1 MRVVIQRVAKAKV
14 EVEGRTVGRIGPGL
28 VVLVAVCAGDTD
40 RDLAFIRKKILQLRI
55 FPDDAGRMNRS
66 LLEGGHSILL
76 VSQFTLYGDCRK
88 GNRPSFSRA
97 APADAARTEYRRLA
111 ETLRE
116 LGVVVETGRFGA
128 MMALSLVNDGP
139 VTLIVDSR
147 KDAYL

>member
-1 MRVVIQRVAKAKV
+1 MRVVIQRVSKAKV

-28 VVLVAVCAGDTD
+28 AVLVAISAGDTD

-55 FPDDAGRMNRS
+55 FPDESGRMNRS
-66 LLEGGHSILL
+66 LLETDHSILL

-97 APADAARTEYRRLA
+97 ARPDAARTAYRRLA

-116 LGVVVETGRFGA
+116 AGAKVETGRFGA
-128 MMALSLVNDGP
+128 MMEFSLVNDGP

-147 KDAYL
+147 KDAY

>member
-1 MRVVIQRVAKAKV
+1 MRIVIQRVSEARV

-28 VVLVAVCAGDTD
+28 AVLVAICAGDTD

-66 LLEGGHSILL
+66 LLEAGGSILL

-97 APADAARTEYRRLA
+97 APPAAARAEYQRLA
-111 ETLRE
+111 ELLRE
-116 LGVVVETGRFGA
+116 AGVVVETGRFGA

-147 KDAYL
+147 KDTY

>member
-1 MRVVIQRVAKAKV
+1 MRIVIQRVSEARV

-28 VVLVAVCAGDTD
+28 AILVAVCAGDTD

-55 FPDDAGRMNRS
+55 FPDEAGRMNRS
-66 LLEGGHSILL
+66 LLEAGGSILL

-97 APADAARTEYRRLA
+97 APPAAARAEYRRLA
-111 ETLRE
+111 ELLRE
-116 LGVVVETGRFGA
+116 AGVVVETGRFGA
-128 MMALSLVNDGP
+128 MMALSLVNEGP

-147 KDAYL
+147 KDTY

>member
-1 MRVVIQRVAKAKV
+1 MRIVIQRVSNAKV

-28 VVLVAVCAGDTD
+28 AVLVAVGAGDTD

-55 FPDDAGRMNRS
+55 FPDEAGRMNRS
-66 LLEGGHSILL
+66 LLEAGHSILL

-97 APADAARTEYRRLA
+97 APPAAAREEYRRLA
-111 ETLRE
+111 EALRE
-116 LGVVVETGRFGA
+116 AGVVVETGRFGA

-147 KDAYL
+147 KDAY

>member
-1 MRVVIQRVAKAKV
+1 MRVVIQRVSNAKV

-28 VVLVAVCAGDTD
+28 AVLVAVGAGDTD
-40 RDLAFIRKKILQLRI
+40 RDLAFIRKKILPLRI
-55 FPDDAGRMNRS
+55 FPDEAGRMNRS
-66 LLEGGHSILL
+66 LLEAGHSILL

-97 APADAARTEYRRLA
+97 APPAAAREEYRRLA
-111 ETLRE
+111 EALRE
-116 LGVVVETGRFGA
+116 AGVVVETGRFGA

-147 KDAYL
+147 KDAY

>member
-1 MRVVIQRVAKAKV
+1 MRVVIQRVSKAKV
-14 EVEGRTVGRIGPGL
+14 EVEGRTVGRIGSGL

-55 FPDDAGRMNRS
+55 FPDDAGKMNRS
-66 LLEGGHSILL
+66 LLEAGHSILL

-97 APADAARTEYRRLA
+97 APPAAAREEYRRLA
-111 ETLRE
+111 EALRE
-116 LGVVVETGRFGA
+116 AGVVVETGRFGA

-147 KDAYL
+147 KDAY

>member
-1 MRVVIQRVAKAKV
+1 MRVVIQRVSKAKV
-14 EVEGRTVGRIGPGL
+14 EVDGRAVGRIGPGL

-40 RDLAFIRKKILQLRI
+40 RDLAFIRKKILQLRV
-55 FPDDAGRMNRS
+55 FPDGAGKMNRS
-66 LLEGGHSILL
+66 LLEAGLSILL

-97 APADAARTEYRRLA
+97 APHDAARTGYRRLA
-111 ETLRE
+111 DTLRE
-116 LGVVVETGRFGA
+116 AGVLVETGRFGA

-147 KDAYL
+147 KDAY

>member
-1 MRVVIQRVAKAKV
+1 MRIVIQRVSEARV

-28 VVLVAVCAGDTD
+28 AILVAVCAGDTD

-55 FPDDAGRMNRS
+55 FPDEAGRMNRS
-66 LLEGGHSILL
+66 LLEAGGSILL

-97 APADAARTEYRRLA
+97 APPAAARAEYRRLA
-111 ETLRE
+111 ELLRE
-116 LGVVVETGRFGA
+116 AGVVVETGRFGA

-147 KDAYL
+147 KDTY

>member
-1 MRVVIQRVAKAKV
+1 MRIVIQRVSKAKV
-14 EVEGRTVGRIGPGL
+14 EVDGRTVGLIGPGL

-40 RDLAFIRKKILQLRI
+40 RDLAFIRKKILQLRV
-55 FPDDAGRMNRS
+55 FPDCAGKMNRS
-66 LLEGGHSILL
+66 LLESGHSILL

-97 APADAARTEYRRLA
+97 APPDAARTEYRRLA
-111 ETLRE
+111 KTLRE
-116 LGVVVETGRFGA
+116 AGVVVETGRFGT

-147 KDAYL
+147 KDAY

>member
-1 MRVVIQRVAKAKV
+1 MRVVIQRVSTAKV
-14 EVEGRTVGRIGPGL
+14 EVQGRTVGRIGPGL
-28 VVLVAVCAGDTD
+28 AVLVAVCAGDTD

-55 FPDDAGRMNRS
+55 FPDEAGRMNRS
-66 LLEGGHSILL
+66 LLDAGHSILL

-97 APADAARTEYRRLA
+97 APPTAAREVYRRLA
-111 ETLRE
+111 ESLRE
-116 LGVVVETGRFGA
+116 AGVVVETGRFGA

-147 KDAYL
+147 KDVY

>member
-1 MRVVIQRVAKAKV
+1 MRIVIQRVSKAKV
-14 EVEGRTVGRIGPGL
+14 EVEGRTVGRIGSGL

-55 FPDDAGRMNRS
+55 FPDDAGKMNRS
-66 LLEGGHSILL
+66 LLEAGHSILL

-97 APADAARTEYRRLA
+97 APANAARTEYRRLA
-111 ETLRE
+111 ETLRKA
-116 LGVVVETGRFGA
+116 GVVVETGRFGA

-147 KDAYL
+147 KDAY